1 MQAEIYTLTDY
12 NKRKENEHWVEMG
25 WWPNTK
31 EFTLFLQKSP
41 NLGHENREKFQI
53 SILNQILPAVDEV
66 AKTLPKGFKLSL
78 NLSQDETRAF
88 VSLQSDSTV
97 RLWSYPADEL
107 EGRNL
112 LNKLGA
118 LAAGQC
124 PTEIQLHL
132 CDQEDTA
139 FMWKAA
145 SVHPL
150 QKLENAYQR
159 IAPSALGQ
167 FFIHDAAPP
176 QLFSKSPLTA
186 DGGEHLAAVIMD
198 HLNDGYYLFR
208 LLIQYRAEST
218 KEIKNENRIALNGY
232 LTALLHNGDPQKMD
246 WLYVWLEKKIVE
258 LGKAINNLNV
268 GGERR
273 VIFYL
278 KGGRAL
284 NYFLGTP
291 REGQNDWDSQV
302 VINPHL
308 SPETWYQCFREV
320 HDVVLVLLTRFKE
333 DFTAEVERNATLFAN
348 YLYTKAR
355 VGAEMDKG
363 MDEIEDRY
371 PEEVIAK
378 EFLHNEAIGLADAV
392 GPRGGLNNRPQ
403 RVNCK
408 AELIDV
414 VIRRRD
420 SAAGLEE
427 WTRLATDDGLV
438 ASHGVIYPH
447 RAYYLNE
454 YLMMIRNAYKPSP
467 EDVEKAPKRI
477 SRFGRILAS
486 SGAARVEPSAGRA
499 ARLAALPKT
508 NQALAKLRSYEGQQE
523 LYSIMISEMVEAYN
537 LRQDKFLAEHFDDLC
552 IRMMAADPDPPHGIR
567 EQLKEVA
574 ERAIATDVAVEHEL
588 SDLMDEHWR
597 ARDTFFKQ
605 KRELFD
611 SFVRDLAQQA
621 YEGLRK
627 VGAQLTV
634 AGSYAALMH
643 AAHLRLKPDGLEPIR
658 RILIK
663 LHCCKGSNRSAV
675 LNQVRDPVEK
685 LAREAQALKLEVVE
699 ADNQSL
705 LLRWTENVMIG
716 EFKYKPLVIKIRVA
730 EQTGKQLPVLAS
742 IDGLPLLDLR
752 YLVTDYR
759 KKTSKIDEQGARRVL
774 ASATTG
780 TSLMLSR
787 FDFDSDEP

>member
-1 MQAEIYTLTDY
+1 
-12 NKRKENEHWVEMG
+12 
-25 WWPNTK
+25 
-31 EFTLFLQKSP
+31 
-41 NLGHENREKFQI
+41 
-53 SILNQILPAVDEV
+53 
-66 AKTLPKGFKLSL
+66 
-78 NLSQDETRAF
+78 
-88 VSLQSDSTV
+88 
-97 RLWSYPADEL
+97 
-107 EGRNL
+107 
-112 LNKLGA
+112 
-118 LAAGQC
+118 
-124 PTEIQLHL
+124 
-132 CDQEDTA
+132 
-139 FMWKAA
+139 
-145 SVHPL
+145 
-150 QKLENAYQR
+150 
-159 IAPSALGQ
+159 
-167 FFIHDAAPP
+167 
-176 QLFSKSPLTA
+176 
-186 DGGEHLAAVIMD
+186 MD

-218 KEIKNENRIALNGY
+218 KEIENKDRIALNGY
-232 LTALLHNGDPQKMD
+232 LTALLHNGDPEKMD

-268 GGERR
+268 NGERR

-284 NYFLGTP
+284 NYFLGTR
-291 REGQNDWDSQV
+291 REGQNDWDNQV
-302 VINPHL
+302 VINPQL
-308 SPETWYQCFREV
+308 PPEKWYQCFREV
-320 HDVVLVLLTRFKE
+320 HDVVLVALARFKE
-333 DFTAEVERNATLFAN
+333 EFTAEVERNAGLFAD
-348 YLYTKAR
+348 YLHAKAGR
-355 VGAEMDKG
+355 GAEMDKG
-363 MDEIEDRY
+363 IDEIENRH

-378 EFLHNEAIGLADAV
+378 EEILHNEAGGLADAV

-438 ASHGVIYPH
+438 ASNGVIYPH

-467 EDVEKAPKRI
+467 EDVEKVPKRI

-486 SGAARVEPSAGRA
+486 SGAAGGEPSAGRA

-508 NQALAKLRSYEGQQE
+508 NQALAKLHSYKGQQE

-552 IRMMAADPDPPHGIR
+552 ISTMAAHPVPPHRIR
-567 EQLKEVA
+567 ENLKDAA
-574 ERAIATDVAVEHEL
+574 EREIATDVAVENEL
-588 SDLMDEHWR
+588 SDLMDEHWK

-611 SFVRDLAQQA
+611 LFVRELAQQA

-643 AAHLRLKPDGLEPIR
+643 ASHLRLKPDGLRLEPIR

-663 LHCCKGSNRSAV
+663 LHCRKGSNRSAV
-675 LNQVRDPVEK
+675 LNEIRGPVEK

-705 LLRWTENVMIG
+705 LLRWTENVTIG
-716 EFKYKPLVIKIRVA
+716 KFQYKPLVIKIRVA
-730 EQTGKQLPVLAS
+730 EQTGDQLPVLAS
-742 IDGLPLLDLR
+742 INGLPVLDLR
-752 YLVTDYR
+752 YLVADYR

-774 ASATTG
+774 ASATAG